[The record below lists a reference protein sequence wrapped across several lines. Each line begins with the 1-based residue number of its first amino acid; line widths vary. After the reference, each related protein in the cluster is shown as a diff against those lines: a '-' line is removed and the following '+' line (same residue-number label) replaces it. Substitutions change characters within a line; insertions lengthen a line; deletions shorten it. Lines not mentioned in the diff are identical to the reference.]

1 MTNEQRLKQV
11 REQAKLC
18 GKLMRLTDEQKAD
31 TQTHA
36 IGLETMSL
44 HNLESIDKSS
54 ILEPVLITA
63 EYPLESA
70 NRQSFCDINDEHYP
84 YSEEL

>member
-1 MTNEQRLKQV
+1 MTKEQRLKQV

-18 GKLMRLTDEQKAD
+18 GKMMRLSDEQKQILKD
-31 TQTHA
+31 CQRGETHA

-54 ILEPVLITA
+54 ILEPVLLTA
-63 EYPLESA
+63 EYPLKSA
-70 NRQSFCDINDEHYP
+70 NRQ
-84 YSEEL
+84 EEVQ